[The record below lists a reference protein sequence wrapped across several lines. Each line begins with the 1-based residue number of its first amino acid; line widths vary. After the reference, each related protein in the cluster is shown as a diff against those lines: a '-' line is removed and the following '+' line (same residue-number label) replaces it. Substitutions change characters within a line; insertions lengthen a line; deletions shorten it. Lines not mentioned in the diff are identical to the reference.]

1 MVKAVGRRGAWAVK
15 GGRGVSG
22 GGAGGGRSS
31 RRRLG
36 GGDGDSRT
44 GRTGVSE
51 AYRSRTGAKGSG

>member
-1 MVKAVGRRGAWAVK
+1 MMAVGRLRAWAVT
-15 GGRGVSG
+15 GGRGVG
-22 GGAGGGRSS
+22 GGGSGGGRSS

-36 GGDGDSRT
+36 GGEGDSRT